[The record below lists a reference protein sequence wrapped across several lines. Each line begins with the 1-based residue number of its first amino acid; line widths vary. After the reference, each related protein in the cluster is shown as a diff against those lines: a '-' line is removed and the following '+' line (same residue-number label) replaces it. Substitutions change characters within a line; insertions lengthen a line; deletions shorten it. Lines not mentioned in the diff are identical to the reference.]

1 MKTIRT
7 KLFAMFSVFMVSFV
21 LSGIILNIL
30 FLEKYYIYKNRGI
43 FLKINSKIIDVYI
56 NDRNNLDEFLKNTDR
71 AEAINIAI
79 CDSAL
84 RIKYTSLPQKGE
96 TGRPIPSEIERLI
109 NKNKNTLKKS
119 YVYSVVERPDH
130 SEREIVFLS
139 QMEGKEIIILK
150 KSMKGIKE
158 SVAIANQFYILAG
171 LLIILS
177 GGIFIFIFSL
187 RITGPVIEM
196 SNVAEGISN
205 LDFNRRVI
213 FDSQDELGSLG
224 RSINKMSE
232 KLSVTMNAL
241 KEDIEQR
248 KELVRNMSHELKT
261 PIGVIKG
268 YAEGLK
274 YGVAEDKEKI
284 KKYCNVISEECDRMD
299 KMVQEL
305 LNFSLMESG
314 MFQLKIS
321 RFDTG
326 EFIKNI
332 TGKFTPLFT
341 EKGISIDLNYEKDLL
356 ISADRELM
364 EKAVNNYI
372 TNAINHIEGK
382 KQVRVCAEKNGTGVK
397 ISVFNT
403 GKHIPEED
411 LSHIWDVFYKV
422 DKARTRQYGGHGLGL
437 SIVKLIA
444 ELHGGITGVEN
455 VNEGVIFFIEIPDE
469 FHRNFTEKF

>member
-326 EFIKNI
+326 EFIENI
-332 TGKFTPLFT
+332 TGKFTPIFT

-382 KQVRVCAEKNGTGVK
+382 KQVRVCTEKNGTDVK

-403 GKHIPEED
+403 GKHIPEQD

-455 VNEGVIFFIEIPDE
+455 VNEGVIFFLKIPD
-469 FHRNFTEKF
+469 

>member
-71 AEAINIAI
+71 AEAMNIAI
-79 CDSAL
+79 SDSDL

-119 YVYSVVERPDH
+119 YVYSVVERPEH

-171 LLIILS
+171 LLIILP

>member
-7 KLFAMFSVFMVSFV
+7 KLFAMFSIFMVSFV

-30 FLEKYYIYKNRGI
+30 FLEKYYIYKNRGS

-71 AEAINIAI
+71 AEAMNIAI
-79 CDSAL
+79 SDSDL

-119 YVYSVVERPDH
+119 YVYSVVERPEH

-171 LLIILS
+171 LLIILP

-196 SNVAEGISN
+196 SNVAESISN

-232 KLSVTMNAL
+232 KLNITMNAL

-248 KELVRNMSHELKT
+248 KELVRNMSHEFKT

-326 EFIKNI
+326 EFIENI
-332 TGKFTPLFT
+332 TGKFTPIFT

-382 KQVRVCAEKNGTGVK
+382 KQVRVCTEKNGTDVK

-403 GKHIPEED
+403 GKHIPEQD

-455 VNEGVIFFIEIPDE
+455 VNEGVIFFLKIPD
-469 FHRNFTEKF
+469 

>member
-326 EFIKNI
+326 EFIENI
-332 TGKFTPLFT
+332 TGKFTPIFT

>member
-7 KLFAMFSVFMVSFV
+7 KLFAMFSIFMVSFV

-30 FLEKYYIYKNRGI
+30 FLEKYYIYKNRGS

-71 AEAINIAI
+71 AEAMNIAI
-79 CDSAL
+79 SDSDL

-119 YVYSVVERPDH
+119 YVYSVVERPEH

-171 LLIILS
+171 LLIILP

-196 SNVAEGISN
+196 SNVAESISN

-232 KLSVTMNAL
+232 KLNITMNAL

-248 KELVRNMSHELKT
+248 KELVRNMSHEFKT

-268 YAEGLK
+268 YAEGL
-274 YGVAEDKEKI
+274 
-284 KKYCNVISEECDRMD
+284 
-299 KMVQEL
+299 
-305 LNFSLMESG
+305 
-314 MFQLKIS
+314 
-321 RFDTG
+321 
-326 EFIKNI
+326 
-332 TGKFTPLFT
+332 
-341 EKGISIDLNYEKDLL
+341 
-356 ISADRELM
+356 
-364 EKAVNNYI
+364 
-372 TNAINHIEGK
+372 
-382 KQVRVCAEKNGTGVK
+382 
-397 ISVFNT
+397 
-403 GKHIPEED
+403 
-411 LSHIWDVFYKV
+411 
-422 DKARTRQYGGHGLGL
+422 
-437 SIVKLIA
+437 
-444 ELHGGITGVEN
+444 
-455 VNEGVIFFIEIPDE
+455 
-469 FHRNFTEKF
+469 